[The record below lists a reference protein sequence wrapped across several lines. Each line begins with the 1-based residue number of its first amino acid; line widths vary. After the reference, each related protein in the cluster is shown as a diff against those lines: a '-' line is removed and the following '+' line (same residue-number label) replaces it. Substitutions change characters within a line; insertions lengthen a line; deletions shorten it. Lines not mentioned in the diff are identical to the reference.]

1 MFACVNTKQDL
12 MTNPVI
18 IQEVLNTVAEI
29 KRKVVQLNP
38 SAAAGTTTILR
49 SRESNT
55 FGSEKDSGS
64 ESSDAADADGKKL
77 MMMGDDDKVKNCGT
91 TITIDSNTDAKENQV
106 SPPNDY
112 DATTSDSNSSID
124 SDNDDT
130 ATTNGKII
138 AAESLIVVVTTTS
151 EKTNKT
157 F

>member
-55 FGSEKDSGS
+55 FGSKKDSGS
-64 ESSDAADADGKKL
+64 ESSNAADADGRKL
-77 MMMGDDDKVKNCGT
+77 MMGDDDKVKNCGT

-106 SPPNDY
+106 SP
-112 DATTSDSNSSID
+112 
-124 SDNDDT
+124 
-130 ATTNGKII
+130 
-138 AAESLIVVVTTTS
+138 
-151 EKTNKT
+151 
-157 F
+157 